1 MVRYEQLDKYDDLM
15 DAVQEIRV
23 LSNNL
28 VNLDGQKAAKAGE
41 DDVLQLTKLGQKMLM
56 AI

>member
-1 MVRYEQLDKYDDLM
+1 M

-41 DDVLQLTKLGQKMLM
+41 DDVLQLTKLGQRMLM
-56 AI
+56 VI